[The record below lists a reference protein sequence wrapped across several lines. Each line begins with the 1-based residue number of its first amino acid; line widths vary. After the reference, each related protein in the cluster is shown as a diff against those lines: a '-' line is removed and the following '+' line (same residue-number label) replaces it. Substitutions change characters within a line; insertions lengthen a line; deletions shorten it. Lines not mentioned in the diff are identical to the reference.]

1 MQNFRELT
9 IDIVLSRRIKDY
21 DEIYYEGMRR
31 RNSCIYFNSQYCK
44 KFSSKSK
51 ILASWESNG
60 KIIPHPIFC
69 YICPYYSL
77 RDDGQSVTSDLF
89 DIYLMYKN
97 LKDQIER
104 EIEFI
109 ENRLT
114 EFSFSTSLAL
124 KRRREEL
131 INILN
136 DIITKLK
143 ILMDLIRIG
152 ER

>member
-1 MQNFRELT
+1 
-9 IDIVLSRRIKDY
+9 
-21 DEIYYEGMRR
+21 
-31 RNSCIYFNSQYCK
+31 
-44 KFSSKSK
+44 
-51 ILASWESNG
+51 
-60 KIIPHPIFC
+60 
-69 YICPYYSL
+69 
-77 RDDGQSVTSDLF
+77 
-89 DIYLMYKN
+89 MYKN

-109 ENRLT
+109 ENRLA

-131 INILN
+131 INLLN

-143 ILMDLIRIG
+143 ILMDIIRIG

>member
-1 MQNFRELT
+1 
-9 IDIVLSRRIKDY
+9 
-21 DEIYYEGMRR
+21 
-31 RNSCIYFNSQYCK
+31 
-44 KFSSKSK
+44 
-51 ILASWESNG
+51 
-60 KIIPHPIFC
+60 
-69 YICPYYSL
+69 
-77 RDDGQSVTSDLF
+77 
-89 DIYLMYKN
+89 YLMYKN

-131 INILN
+131 INLLN

-143 ILMDLIRIG
+143 ILMDIIRIG